1 MTASMV
7 SQTVQRKL
15 EKKKFENWINWI
27 NRSIA
32 VFLLLFVVDR
42 GECYTL
48 PSSVNGNNHYFARL
62 SWRYVDCSR
71 II

>member
-42 GECYTL
+42 GEC
-48 PSSVNGNNHYFARL
+48 NHYFVRL
-62 SWRYVDCSR
+62 SWQYVDCSR